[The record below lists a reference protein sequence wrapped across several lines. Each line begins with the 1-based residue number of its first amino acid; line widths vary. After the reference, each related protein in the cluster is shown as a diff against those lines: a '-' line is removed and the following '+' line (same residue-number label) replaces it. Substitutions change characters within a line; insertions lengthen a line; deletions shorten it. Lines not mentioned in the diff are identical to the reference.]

1 MHCCTKTDKQSDG
14 GCDSVRR
21 SDVVLLPSCLVFP
34 NKLILIYKF
43 CKRRAAVSFFE
54 SRHCPETSRP
64 DCVIAQGNPTEDM
77 HPRAGPRACTCWFLI
92 LLSYLLQRAWGL
104 VDTEIVPTNAKY
116 LMRWKQFEMGIG
128 GTAKV
133 SIDYNPNVRLP
144 LRVYVCSP
152 EEIKVLLD
160 VYQR

>member
-1 MHCCTKTDKQSDG
+1 MF
-14 GCDSVRR
+14 
-21 SDVVLLPSCLVFP
+21 L
-34 NKLILIYKF
+34 
-43 CKRRAAVSFFE
+43 
-54 SRHCPETSRP
+54 SRHLRRL
-64 DCVIAQGNPTEDM
+64 NPTEDM
-77 HPRAGPRACTCWFLI
+77 LPRACTCWFL

>member
-1 MHCCTKTDKQSDG
+1 
-14 GCDSVRR
+14 V
-21 SDVVLLPSCLVFP
+21 
-34 NKLILIYKF
+34 
-43 CKRRAAVSFFE
+43 CKRRAGLFF
-54 SRHCPETSRP
+54 SRHLDWPKVE
-64 DCVIAQGNPTEDM
+64 GNLNPTEDM
-77 HPRAGPRACTCWFLI
+77 LLRACTWFLI
-92 LLSYLLQRAWGL
+92 LLSYLLQSAWGL

>member
-1 MHCCTKTDKQSDG
+1 MSCNAED
-14 GCDSVRR
+14 
-21 SDVVLLPSCLVFP
+21 LLKILDQTTTPTTQLKIIT
-34 NKLILIYKF
+34 NKMLL
-43 CKRRAAVSFFE
+43 
-54 SRHCPETSRP
+54 
-64 DCVIAQGNPTEDM
+64 
-77 HPRAGPRACTCWFLI
+77 RACTCWFLI
-92 LLSYLLQRAWGL
+92 LLSYLLQCAFGL

-128 GTAKV
+128 GTAKISV
-133 SIDYNPNVRLP
+133 DYNPNVRLP

>member
-1 MHCCTKTDKQSDG
+1 LINKDLKKRVGSFIEFTLLDAGVFGLTAILFGFSKQTDI
-14 GCDSVRR
+14 C
-21 SDVVLLPSCLVFP
+21 F
-34 NKLILIYKF
+34 IKF
-43 CKRRAAVSFFE
+43 CQGGQSLF
-54 SRHCPETSRP
+54 SRHPR
-64 DCVIAQGNPTEDM
+64 DCGDIARDNNLLVTEDM
-77 HPRAGPRACTCWFLI
+77 LPRACTCWFLV
-92 LLSYLLQRAWGL
+92 LLAYLLQRAWGL

>member
-1 MHCCTKTDKQSDG
+1 MH
-14 GCDSVRR
+14 
-21 SDVVLLPSCLVFP
+21 
-34 NKLILIYKF
+34 
-43 CKRRAAVSFFE
+43 
-54 SRHCPETSRP
+54 
-64 DCVIAQGNPTEDM
+64 
-77 HPRAGPRACTCWFLI
+77 PRACTCWFLI